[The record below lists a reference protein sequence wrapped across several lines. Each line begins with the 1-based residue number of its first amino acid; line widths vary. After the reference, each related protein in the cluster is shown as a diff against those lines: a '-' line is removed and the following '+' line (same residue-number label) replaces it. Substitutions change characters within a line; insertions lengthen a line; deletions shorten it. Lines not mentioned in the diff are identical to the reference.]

1 MKLIL
6 HKEIFND
13 VYLPFVSDYSKRYEV
28 YYGGAGSGKSVFVAQ
43 KLVYKALREKR
54 KILVLRKVGRT
65 VKNSVFQLLID
76 TLIDWKII
84 DKCKVNRTDFSIW
97 LPNGSLFLCTGLDD
111 AEKIKSITGLT
122 DAWLEEATEF
132 IQDDFNQIDLR
143 IRHTTAADQQI
154 ILSFNPVSK
163 ANWCYQL
170 FFKDKFDSEQEEAEM
185 AEFRQKVQIHHTNYL
200 DNRFLPQSYID
211 SLLLLKGTNPAY
223 YKIYAL
229 GEFGSLDKL
238 IFSNWKIEQF
248 DHAEIKGELLLGL
261 DFGFVNDPTAL
272 IASLLV
278 EEEKRIYIFKE
289 KFEKG
294 LLNNQIA
301 EMISSLGF
309 AKSTIIADAAEQKS
323 IEEIKR
329 AGVTRIKPAVK
340 GQGSILQGIQKLQQY
355 EVVIH
360 PDCRNIIEEFRNY
373 SWEKDKATN
382 EYINKPIDKYNHGI
396 DALRYSLQCVG
407 TKIKTMNKAA
417 LGL

>member
-1 MKLIL
+1 MKLLI
-6 HKEIFND
+6 HKEVFND
-13 VYLPFVSDYSKRYEV
+13 VYFPFLLDYSKRYEV

-43 KLVYKALREKR
+43 KLIYKALREKR

-65 VKNSVFQLLID
+65 VKNSTFQLLVD

-84 DKCKVNRTDFSIW
+84 DKCKINRTDFSIE

-111 AEKIKSITGLT
+111 SEKIKSITGLT

-143 IRHTTAADQQI
+143 IRHATAANQQI

-163 ANWCYQL
+163 TNWCYQL
-170 FFKDKFDSEQEEAEM
+170 FFKERFDSIQEKEEVE
-185 AEFRQKVQIHHTNYL
+185 EFRAGVQIHHTNYL

-238 IFSNWKIEQF
+238 IFSNWRVAAFNHE
-248 DHAEIKGELLLGL
+248 EIKGELMIGL

-272 IASLLV
+272 IASLLD
-278 EEEKRIYIFKE
+278 EKEKKIYILKE

-294 LLNNQIA
+294 LLNNEIA

-329 AGVTRIKPAVK
+329 AGIMRIKAAVK

-355 EVVIH
+355 EIVIH
-360 PDCRNIIEEFRNY
+360 PDCKNLIEEFRNY

-407 TKIKTMNKAA
+407 TKMKTMNKAA